1 MSFLRHT
8 STRRLLAVLASCLL
22 VAGAGAAAIAM
33 AAGGAGPVPPPK
45 QLAAAVHDALAAPQP
60 DGVTAR
66 IEFTN
71 HLIDAASLQGADPLL
86 TGATGRLW
94 ASGDR
99 LRLELQASNAGGGA
113 GDVQVLV
120 DGDRLTVID
129 IGANTIY
136 RATLP
141 AHDTSAGNAPEP
153 VPSLARIQEALAK
166 LAEHVT
172 VSDAQPSNV
181 AGRAAYTVRIS
192 PRHDGGLFGAVEA
205 AWDAANGVPLRA
217 AVYADGNSSPV
228 LELKA
233 TDVSFGTVAD
243 SDMTVPEPSGA
254 KVIDLSPPA
263 SAGAPDPKDPAS
275 AQKDQPA
282 MSLSEVQAKVPFHI
296 VAPAELVGLKRQ
308 AVKLVDM
315 EGSAGALVS
324 YGQGLGG
331 IVVLQTP
338 AKPADKGAAGGGDR
352 PGLSLPK
359 ISVNGV
365 SGQELD
371 TALGTV
377 LRFERDGV
385 SYTVAGSVPPAAAE
399 AAARGL

>member
-22 VAGAGAAAIAM
+22 VAGVGAAAIAM
-33 AAGGAGPVPPPK
+33 AAGGAGPVPAPK

-141 AHDTSAGNAPEP
+141 AHEKPAGNAPEP
-153 VPSLARIQEALAK
+153 VPSLARVQDALTK
-166 LAEHVT
+166 L
-172 VSDAQPSNV
+172 
-181 AGRAAYTVRIS
+181 
-192 PRHDGGLFGAVEA
+192 
-205 AWDAANGVPLRA
+205 
-217 AVYADGNSSPV
+217 
-228 LELKA
+228 
-233 TDVSFGTVAD
+233 
-243 SDMTVPEPSGA
+243 
-254 KVIDLSPPA
+254 
-263 SAGAPDPKDPAS
+263 
-275 AQKDQPA
+275 
-282 MSLSEVQAKVPFHI
+282 
-296 VAPAELVGLKRQ
+296 
-308 AVKLVDM
+308 
-315 EGSAGALVS
+315 
-324 YGQGLGG
+324 
-331 IVVLQTP
+331 
-338 AKPADKGAAGGGDR
+338 
-352 PGLSLPK
+352 
-359 ISVNGV
+359 
-365 SGQELD
+365 
-371 TALGTV
+371 
-377 LRFERDGV
+377 
-385 SYTVAGSVPPAAAE
+385 
-399 AAARGL
+399 